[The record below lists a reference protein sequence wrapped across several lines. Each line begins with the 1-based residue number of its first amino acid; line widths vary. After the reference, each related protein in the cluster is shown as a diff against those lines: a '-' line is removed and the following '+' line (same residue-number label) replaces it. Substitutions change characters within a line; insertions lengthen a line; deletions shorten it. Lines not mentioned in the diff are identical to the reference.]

1 MLEHH
6 PQQSC
11 SAVSLAEAAAHALAL
26 KGVSRGCIPN
36 ALLAYPLAMQAVQ
49 QLLHRALLNWVG
61 GGGGIGS
68 SSAAGLA
75 HGKGDADDDVDLEM
89 LTAPDDCDPNGR
101 VF

>member
-49 QLLHRALLNWVG
+49 QLLHRALLTRVG

-68 SSAAGLA
+68 SSAAELA
-75 HGKGDADDDVDLEM
+75 HGNGYADEDVAFEM
-89 LTAPDDCDPNGR
+89 LAAPDDGGPSGR
-101 VF
+101 DL